1 MLIAKHS
8 TAADQIA
15 IATAMPTYSIGRERW
30 FAFRLKFT
38 MN

>member
-15 IATAMPTYSIGRERW
+15 IATAMPTYSIGRDRG
-30 FAFRLKFT
+30 FALRLRFT
-38 MN
+38 IS